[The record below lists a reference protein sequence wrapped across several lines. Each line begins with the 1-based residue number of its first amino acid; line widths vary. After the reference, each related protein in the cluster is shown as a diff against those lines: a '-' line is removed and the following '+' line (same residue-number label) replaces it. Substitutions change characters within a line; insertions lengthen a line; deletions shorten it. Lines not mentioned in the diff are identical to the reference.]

1 MSFSLC
7 FLAMPFLAQG
17 QTTCTAATLSGTYYF
32 TLSGRDVSGSSVISK
47 TFQSLGTITFDGVS
61 GVTATITANTNAVF
75 GVSETLS
82 GTYTIPTTCI
92 GTINFTTG
100 DIASFTLIPHDSGL
114 EFYIAGEDATYL
126 FSGTGGQQP
135 PAACITSLLSGVYA
149 FNGNGFA
156 LVSNAITAVNYVS
169 GLLTFD
175 GAGAITGSWATATN
189 GSSVSDTVSGTY
201 TLGAGCTGTATVK
214 DPNGI
219 SYSLAYTMTNTT
231 GIDFS
236 FLAASATDIFS
247 GSAHSTFTNPGLS
260 VGNAAS
266 FVTAGAPAGSL
277 FSIFGT
283 DLSTNDGQDVTTNLP
298 YSLANASV
306 TVNGEAVPLSY
317 VSPTQINAQMPLDVA
332 PGYATVIV
340 TNSKVV
346 SNAAAVY
353 IPATAVPGIFI
364 YGSNR
369 AVAQNLPSYA
379 LNTTSA
385 PAPAGSSI
393 VVYFTGGGPV
403 QGGSSLVTG
412 HPTPSGLYPV
422 TESSSVTVGG
432 LPATIEFIGLS
443 PGFVGLYQANIV
455 IPTIAAGT
463 HNLIITIGGTASATT
478 SISTN

>member
-1 MSFSLC
+1 
-7 FLAMPFLAQG
+7 
-17 QTTCTAATLSGTYYF
+17 
-32 TLSGRDVSGSSVISK
+32 
-47 TFQSLGTITFDGVS
+47 
-61 GVTATITANTNAVF
+61 
-75 GVSETLS
+75 
-82 GTYTIPTTCI
+82 
-92 GTINFTTG
+92 
-100 DIASFTLIPHDSGL
+100 
-114 EFYIAGEDATYL
+114 
-126 FSGTGGQQP
+126 
-135 PAACITSLLSGVYA
+135 
-149 FNGNGFA
+149 
-156 LVSNAITAVNYVS
+156 
-169 GLLTFD
+169 
-175 GAGAITGSWATATN
+175 
-189 GSSVSDTVSGTY
+189 
-201 TLGAGCTGTATVK
+201 
-214 DPNGI
+214 
-219 SYSLAYTMTNTT
+219 
-231 GIDFS
+231 
-236 FLAASATDIFS
+236 
-247 GSAHSTFTNPGLS
+247 
-260 VGNAAS
+260 
-266 FVTAGAPAGSL
+266 
-277 FSIFGT
+277 
-283 DLSTNDGQDVTTNLP
+283 
-298 YSLANASV
+298 
-306 TVNGEAVPLSY
+306 
-317 VSPTQINAQMPLDVA
+317 MPLDVA